1 MTKKEFIDRV
11 ATVSCQ
17 TRTDAAAVSDAVFTA
32 ITEVLQRSGDSVN
45 IPGFGIFAAK
55 ERPAHTGRN
64 PATGETVEI
73 PAKRVV
79 VFKPSKSLKDLLN
92 T

>member
-17 TRTDAAAVSDAVFTA
+17 TRTNVMAVTDAVFTVIA
-32 ITEVLQRSGDSVN
+32 DQVCNDDTVN

-79 VFKPSKSLKDLLN
+79 VFKPSKALKDLLN